1 MSEYELYTRILAP
14 RLRPEAQSV
23 LIEKTGKKNH
33 VATVEPDSKTA
44 YTLYRYDQK
53 EHGELFFPFFNNTH
67 DGERGKAELPTPDG
81 LLKFCDYIL
90 LAEKKDTLYVLLIE
104 MKSGGNGDAVMQ
116 LDASATFMD
125 FVKSTALRIAEANG
139 YENFD
144 ADSVIVRKIVLKP
157 APNARPMTNQAK
169 SKVPQVDCNEPVI
182 YFQSNIL
189 PLYMFCRN

>member
-14 RLRPEAQSV
+14 WLRPETQSV
-23 LIEKTGKKNH
+23 LIEKTEKKDH
-33 VATVEPDSKTA
+33 VATIEPDHKTV

-53 EHGELFFPFFNNTH
+53 EQGEAFFPFFNNTH
-67 DGERGKAELPTPDG
+67 DGEHGKAELPTPDY

-90 LAEKKDTLYVLLIE
+90 LAERRDTLYVLLIE
-104 MKSGGNGDAVMQ
+104 MKSGSNGDAVIQ

-125 FVKSTALRIAEANG
+125 YVKSTALRIADANG

-144 ADSVIVRKIVLKP
+144 ADSIIVRKIVLKP

-169 SKVPQVDCNEPVI
+169 SKVPQVDCNDPVI

-189 PLYMFCRN
+189 PLYMFCRK